1 MLSKRE
7 SLGGRG
13 LWRCGRAAA
22 GDAPTYSPSDR
33 GATPLVR
40 PLSGEE
46 PMKLTTPTR
55 CTLLRTALATTALAA
70 PSARVAYA
78 AGNDAPGGNMVLAW
92 HAEKALAG
100 CTKKRNAWPGSNP
113 GGLIKHV

>member
-1 MLSKRE
+1 
-7 SLGGRG
+7 
-13 LWRCGRAAA
+13 
-22 GDAPTYSPSDR
+22 
-33 GATPLVR
+33 
-40 PLSGEE
+40 
-46 PMKLTTPTR
+46 MKLTTPTR